1 LRKEGVRDSVN
12 TVLST
17 RLKIISDPYFLD
29 FAPFFADLAA
39 FFFAAIRF
47 YIEKGTY
54 ISFLIMKIKKI
65 DLIIYFW
72 MIEYYLL
79 LLIQS

>member
-29 FAPFFADLAA
+29 FAPFFADFAA
-39 FFFAAIRF
+39 FFFAAILL
-47 YIEKGTY
+47 YIEKGVY
-54 ISFLIMKIKKI
+54 ISFLIIKIKKI
-65 DLIIYFW
+65 DHVLGR
-72 MIEYYLL
+72 
-79 LLIQS
+79 

>member
-17 RLKIISDPYFLD
+17 RLKIVSDPYFLD
-29 FAPFFADLAA
+29 FAPFFADLGA
-39 FFFAAIRF
+39 FFFAAILL
-47 YIEKGTY
+47 YIEKGVY

-65 DLIIYFW
+65 DIVFYSR
-72 MIEYYLL
+72 MIEY
-79 LLIQS
+79 SSC

>member
-17 RLKIISDPYFLD
+17 RLKIVSDPYFLD
-29 FAPFFADLAA
+29 FAPFFADLGA
-39 FFFAAIRF
+39 FFFAAILL
-47 YIEKGTY
+47 YIEKGVY

-65 DLIIYFW
+65 DLVFYSR
-72 MIEYYLL
+72 MIEY
-79 LLIQS
+79 SSC